1 MCIFR
6 EFKSNEYKRK
16 DMVMKKASVIL
27 LAGLL
32 ASSTALAGD
41 PLPVVSDLNIK
52 LGAYAA
58 FESGFSNQGK
68 LKGSEKNISANK
80 RGFAFYNDTAL
91 FAAISNTTDDITY
104 GAKIILV
111 PTTKRK
117 VNKDYNGSYVFL
129 EHEFGRIEAGSPIP
143 AAKNMMISDGSIPTK
158 YIKTG
163 IDYLKQS
170 TKAVPSFLTS
180 EGSFLGDQII
190 ASMDSATYS
199 SEPPRTI
206 NYYTPKFDLTDS
218 SKIRLGISYTPDSA
232 NTGVEKPSDKS
243 DGIKKYAVGEPTI
256 DRFEIDRSVKDAIT
270 SGIVLEQKL
279 TEEAELKLALT
290 GEYGKSAG
298 KIKKFAN
305 KDDKNPLEYK
315 LSDLKSYN
323 IGGELKIGDFK
334 YNACYSSFG
343 NSLTTKELHK
353 GNRKSQYYNA
363 GIAYTYNK
371 ATTTSLSY
379 FASEQFKNKV
389 NSVKLAVSHIL
400 APGLKPY
407 AEIHA
412 YTLKGKPEF
421 YPNLKARKVK
431 GTVAL
436 VGVKL
441 SL

>member
-1 MCIFR
+1 
-6 EFKSNEYKRK
+6 
-16 DMVMKKASVIL
+16 MVIKKASVVL
-27 LAGLL
+27 LASLL

-206 NYYTPKFDLTDS
+206 NYYTPKFNLTDS

-323 IGGELKIGDFK
+323 IGAELKVGDFK

>member
-1 MCIFR
+1 
-6 EFKSNEYKRK
+6 
-16 DMVMKKASVIL
+16 MVIKKASVIL

-111 PTTKRK
+111 PTVKRK

-143 AAKNMMISDGSIPTK
+143 VAKNMMVSDGSIPTK
-158 YIKTG
+158 YIKTSTE
-163 IDYLKQS
+163 YLKQN
-170 TKAVPSFLTS
+170 TKATPSFLTS
-180 EGSFLGDQII
+180 EGAFLGDQII

-243 DGIKKYAVGEPTI
+243 DGIKKYAVGETTI
-256 DRFEIDRSVKDAIT
+256 DRFEIDRSVKDAVT
-270 SGIVLEQKL
+270 GGIVLEQKL

-305 KDDKNPLEYK
+305 KDDKNPLAYK

-323 IGGELKIGDFK
+323 IGAELKIGDFK

-343 NSLTTKELHK
+343 KSLTTKELHK

-389 NSVKLAVSHIL
+389 NSVKLVVSHIL

>member
-1 MCIFR
+1 M
-6 EFKSNEYKRK
+6 
-16 DMVMKKASVIL
+16 
-27 LAGLL
+27 
-32 ASSTALAGD
+32 
-41 PLPVVSDLNIK
+41 VSDLNIK

-243 DGIKKYAVGEPTI
+243 DGIKKYAVGETTI

-323 IGGELKIGDFK
+323 IGGELKVGDFK
-334 YNACYSSFG
+334 YNACYSSFR

>member
-1 MCIFR
+1 
-6 EFKSNEYKRK
+6 
-16 DMVMKKASVIL
+16 MVIKKASVVL

-206 NYYTPKFDLTDS
+206 NYYTPKFDLTES

-243 DGIKKYAVGEPTI
+243 DGIKKYAVGETTI

-323 IGGELKIGDFK
+323 IGGELKVGDFK

>member
-1 MCIFR
+1 
-6 EFKSNEYKRK
+6 
-16 DMVMKKASVIL
+16 MVIKKASVIL

-68 LKGSEKNISANK
+68 LKGTEKNISANK

-91 FAAISNTTDDITY
+91 FAAISNTNDDITY

-111 PTTKRK
+111 PTVKRK

-143 AAKNMMISDGSIPTK
+143 VAKNMMVSDGSIPTK
-158 YIKTG
+158 YIKTSTE
-163 IDYLKQS
+163 YLKQK
-170 TKAVPSFLTS
+170 TKATPSFLTS
-180 EGSFLGDQII
+180 EGAFLGDQII

-243 DGIKKYAVGEPTI
+243 DGIKKYAVGEATI
-256 DRFEIDRSVKDAIT
+256 DRFEIDRSVKDALT
-270 SGIVLEQKL
+270 GGIVLEQKL

-323 IGGELKIGDFK
+323 IGAELKIGDFK

-343 NSLTTKELHK
+343 KSLTTKELHK

-363 GIAYTYNK
+363 GVAYTYNK

>member
-1 MCIFR
+1 
-6 EFKSNEYKRK
+6 
-16 DMVMKKASVIL
+16 L
-27 LAGLL
+27 
-32 ASSTALAGD
+32 
-41 PLPVVSDLNIK
+41 
-52 LGAYAA
+52 
-58 FESGFSNQGK
+58 ES
-68 LKGSEKNISANK
+68 ISANK

-91 FAAISNTTDDITY
+91 FAAISNTNDDITY

-111 PTTKRK
+111 PTVKRK

-129 EHEFGRIEAGSPIP
+129 EHEFGKIEAGSPIP
-143 AAKNMMISDGSIPTK
+143 VARNMTINDGAIPAN

-163 IDYLKQS
+163 IEYLKQG
-170 TKAVPSFLTS
+170 TKASPSFLTS
-180 EGSFLGDQII
+180 EETILGDSIT
-190 ASMDSATYS
+190 AGLDSATYS

-218 SKIRLGISYTPDSA
+218 SKLQFGISYTPDSA
-232 NTGVEKPSDKS
+232 NTGIDNPSNKS
-243 DGIKKYAVGEPTI
+243 DGITKYAIEETTL
-256 DRFEIDRSVKDAIT
+256 DRFEIDKSVKDAVT
-270 SGIVLEQKL
+270 GGIVLEQKL

-298 KIKKFAN
+298 KVKQFAN

-315 LSDLKSYN
+315 LSGLKAYN

-343 NSLTTKELHK
+343 KSLTTKELHK

>member
-1 MCIFR
+1 
-6 EFKSNEYKRK
+6 
-16 DMVMKKASVIL
+16 MKKAL
-27 LAGLL
+27 LLGTLL
-32 ASSTALAGD
+32 ASSTVLAGD

-68 LKGSEKNISANK
+68 LKDSEKNISANK
-80 RGFAFYNDTAL
+80 RSFAFYNDTAL

-117 VNKDYNGSYVFL
+117 VNKDYNGSYVFV
-129 EHEFGRIEAGSPIP
+129 EHELGRIEAGSPIP
-143 AAKNMMISDGSIPTK
+143 VAKNMMISDGFIPTK
-158 YIKTG
+158 YIKTNTE
-163 IDYLKQS
+163 YLTQN
-170 TKAVPSFLTS
+170 TKATPSFLTS
-180 EGSFLGDQII
+180 EGAFIGDSIL
-190 ASMDSATYS
+190 ASLESATYS

-218 SKIRLGISYTPDSA
+218 SKIRFGISYTPDSA

-243 DGIKKYAVGEPTI
+243 DGIKKYAVGETTI
-256 DRFEIDRSVKDAIT
+256 DRFEIDRSVKDAVT
-270 SGIVLEQKL
+270 GGMVFEQKL
-279 TEEAELKLALT
+279 MEGAELKLALT

-298 KIKKFAN
+298 KVKRFAS
-305 KDDKNPLEYK
+305 KDDKTPLEYK
-315 LSDLKSYN
+315 LSGLKAYN
-323 IGGELKIGDFK
+323 IGAELKVGDFK
-334 YNACYSSFG
+334 YNACYGSFG
-343 NSLTTKELHK
+343 NSFTTKELQK
-353 GNRKSQYYNA
+353 SNRKSHYYNA
-363 GIAYTYNK
+363 GISYTYNT

-389 NSVKLAVSHIL
+389 NSVKLGISHIL
-400 APGLKPY
+400 APGLKTY

-436 VGVKL
+436 VGMKL
-441 SL
+441 SI

>member
-1 MCIFR
+1 
-6 EFKSNEYKRK
+6 
-16 DMVMKKASVIL
+16 MVIKKASVVL

-32 ASSTALAGD
+32 ASSTALAGE

-243 DGIKKYAVGEPTI
+243 DGIKKYAVGETTI

-305 KDDKNPLEYK
+305 KDDQNPLAYK

>member
-1 MCIFR
+1 
-6 EFKSNEYKRK
+6 
-16 DMVMKKASVIL
+16 MVIKKASVIL

-68 LKGSEKNISANK
+68 LKGTEKNISANK

-91 FAAISNTTDDITY
+91 FAAISNTNDDITY

-111 PTTKRK
+111 PTVKRK

-143 AAKNMMISDGSIPTK
+143 VAKNMMVSDGSIPTK
-158 YIKTG
+158 YIKTSTE
-163 IDYLKQS
+163 YLKQN
-170 TKAVPSFLTS
+170 TKATPSFLTS
-180 EGSFLGDQII
+180 EGAFLGDQII

-243 DGIKKYAVGEPTI
+243 DGIKKYAVGEPTL
-256 DRFEIDRSVKDAIT
+256 DRFEIDRSVKDAVT
-270 SGIVLEQKL
+270 GGIVLEQKL
-279 TEEAELKLALT
+279 TKEAELKLALT

-323 IGGELKIGDFK
+323 IGAELKIGDFK

-343 NSLTTKELHK
+343 KSLTTKELHK

>member
-1 MCIFR
+1 
-6 EFKSNEYKRK
+6 
-16 DMVMKKASVIL
+16 MVIKKASVIL

-68 LKGSEKNISANK
+68 LKGTEKNISANK

-111 PTTKRK
+111 PTVKRK

-129 EHEFGRIEAGSPIP
+129 EHDFGRIEAGSPIP
-143 AAKNMMISDGSIPTK
+143 VAKNMMVSDGSIPTK

-180 EGSFLGDQII
+180 EGAFLGDQII

-243 DGIKKYAVGEPTI
+243 DGIKKYAVGEATI
-256 DRFEIDRSVKDAIT
+256 DRFEIDRSVKDALT
-270 SGIVLEQKL
+270 GGIVLEQKL

-323 IGGELKIGDFK
+323 IGAELKIGDFK

-343 NSLTTKELHK
+343 KSLTTKELHK

>member
-1 MCIFR
+1 
-6 EFKSNEYKRK
+6 
-16 DMVMKKASVIL
+16 MVIKKASVVL
-27 LAGLL
+27 LASLL

-243 DGIKKYAVGEPTI
+243 DGIKKYAVGETTI

-323 IGGELKIGDFK
+323 IGGELKVGDFK

>member
-1 MCIFR
+1 MLF
-6 EFKSNEYKRK
+6 
-16 DMVMKKASVIL
+16 L

-91 FAAISNTTDDITY
+91 FAAISNTNDDITY

-111 PTTKRK
+111 PTVKRK

-143 AAKNMMISDGSIPTK
+143 VAKNMMVSDGSIPTK
-158 YIKTG
+158 YIKTSTE
-163 IDYLKQS
+163 YLKQN
-170 TKAVPSFLTS
+170 TKATPSFLTS
-180 EGSFLGDQII
+180 EGAFLGDQII

-232 NTGVEKPSDKS
+232 NTGIEKPSDKS
-243 DGIKKYAVGEPTI
+243 DGIKKYTVGEATI
-256 DRFEIDRSVKDAIT
+256 DRFEIDRSVKDALT

-323 IGGELKIGDFK
+323 IGAELKIGDFK

>member
-1 MCIFR
+1 
-6 EFKSNEYKRK
+6 
-16 DMVMKKASVIL
+16 MVIKKASVVL

-243 DGIKKYAVGEPTI
+243 DGIKKYAVGETTI

-323 IGGELKIGDFK
+323 IGGELKVGDFK
-334 YNACYSSFG
+334 YNACYSSFR

>member
-1 MCIFR
+1 
-6 EFKSNEYKRK
+6 
-16 DMVMKKASVIL
+16 MVIKKASVIL

-68 LKGSEKNISANK
+68 LKASEKNISANK

-91 FAAISNTTDDITY
+91 FAAISNTNDDITY

-111 PTTKRK
+111 PTVKRK
-117 VNKDYNGSYVFL
+117 VNNDYNGSYVFL

-143 AAKNMMISDGSIPTK
+143 VAKNMMVSDGAIPTK
-158 YIKTG
+158 YIKTSTE
-163 IDYLKQS
+163 YLKQN
-170 TKAVPSFLTS
+170 TKATPSFLTCQ
-180 EGSFLGDQII
+180 GAFLGDQVV

-206 NYYTPKFDLTDS
+206 NYYTPKFDLTES

-232 NTGVEKPSDKS
+232 NTGVEKPSNKS
-243 DGIKKYAVGEPTI
+243 DGIKKYAVGEPAI

-305 KDDKNPLEYK
+305 KDDKNPLAYK

-323 IGGELKIGDFK
+323 IGAELKIGDFK

-353 GNRKSQYYNA
+353 GNRKSQSYNA
-363 GIAYTYNK
+363 GVAYTYNK

>member
-1 MCIFR
+1 
-6 EFKSNEYKRK
+6 
-16 DMVMKKASVIL
+16 MVIKKASVIL

-68 LKGSEKNISANK
+68 LKASEKNVSANK

-91 FAAISNTTDDITY
+91 FAAISNTTDDVTY

-111 PTTKRK
+111 PTVKRK

-143 AAKNMMISDGSIPTK
+143 VAKNMMVSDGSIPIK

-163 IDYLKQS
+163 IDYLKQG

-180 EGSFLGDQII
+180 EGAFLGDQII

-243 DGIKKYAVGEPTI
+243 DGIKKYAVGEATI
-256 DRFEIDRSVKDAIT
+256 DRFEIDRSVKDAVT
-270 SGIVLEQKL
+270 SGIILEQKL

-323 IGGELKIGDFK
+323 IGAELKVGDFK

-412 YTLKGKPEF
+412 YTLKGKPEV

>member
-1 MCIFR
+1 
-6 EFKSNEYKRK
+6 
-16 DMVMKKASVIL
+16 MVIKKASVVL

-58 FESGFSNQGK
+58 FESGFSNQGT
-68 LKGSEKNISANK
+68 LKGTEKNISANK

-111 PTTKRK
+111 PTVKRK

-143 AAKNMMISDGSIPTK
+143 VAKNMMVSDGSIPTK

-180 EGSFLGDQII
+180 EGAFLGDQII

-206 NYYTPKFDLTDS
+206 NYYTPKFNLTDS

-243 DGIKKYAVGEPTI
+243 DGIKKYAVGEASI
-256 DRFEIDRSVKDAIT
+256 DRFEIDRSVKDALT

-305 KDDKNPLEYK
+305 KDDQNPLAYK
-315 LSDLKSYN
+315 LSDLKAYN
-323 IGGELKIGDFK
+323 IGAELKIGDFK

-343 NSLTTKELHK
+343 KSLTTKELHK

>member
-1 MCIFR
+1 
-6 EFKSNEYKRK
+6 
-16 DMVMKKASVIL
+16 MVIKKASVIL

-143 AAKNMMISDGSIPTK
+143 VAKNMMVSDGSIPTK

-243 DGIKKYAVGEPTI
+243 DGIKKYAVGEATI
-256 DRFEIDRSVKDAIT
+256 DRFEIDRSVKDALT

-323 IGGELKIGDFK
+323 IGTELKIGDFK

-379 FASEQFKNKV
+379 FASEQFKNKI

>member
-1 MCIFR
+1 
-6 EFKSNEYKRK
+6 
-16 DMVMKKASVIL
+16 MVIKKASVIL
-27 LAGLL
+27 LASLL

-68 LKGSEKNISANK
+68 LKGTEKNISANK

-111 PTTKRK
+111 PTVKRK

-143 AAKNMMISDGSIPTK
+143 VAKNMMVSDGSIPTK
-158 YIKTG
+158 YIKTSTE
-163 IDYLKQS
+163 YLKQN
-170 TKAVPSFLTS
+170 TKATPSFLTS
-180 EGSFLGDQII
+180 GGAFLGDQII

-206 NYYTPKFDLTDS
+206 NYYTAKFDLTDS
-218 SKIRLGISYTPDSA
+218 SKIRLGISYTPDYA

-243 DGIKKYAVGEPTI
+243 DGIKKYAVGEATT
-256 DRFEIDRSVKDAIT
+256 DRFEIDRSVKDALT

-290 GEYGKSAG
+290 VEYGKSAG
-298 KIKKFAN
+298 KVKKFAS
-305 KDDKNPLEYK
+305 KDDRNPLAYK
-315 LSDLKSYN
+315 LSDLKAYN
-323 IGGELKIGDFK
+323 IGAELKIGDFK

-343 NSLTTKELHK
+343 KSLTTKELHK

-363 GIAYTYNK
+363 GISYTYNK

-389 NSVKLAVSHIL
+389 NSVKLVVSHIL

-436 VGVKL
+436 LGVKL
-441 SL
+441 SI

>member
-1 MCIFR
+1 
-6 EFKSNEYKRK
+6 
-16 DMVMKKASVIL
+16 
-27 LAGLL
+27 
-32 ASSTALAGD
+32 
-41 PLPVVSDLNIK
+41 VVSDLNIK

-315 LSDLKSYN
+315 LSDLKAYN
-323 IGGELKIGDFK
+323 IGTELKVGDFK
-334 YNACYSSFG
+334 YNACYGSFG
-343 NSLTTKELHK
+343 KSFTSKELHK

>member
-1 MCIFR
+1 
-6 EFKSNEYKRK
+6 
-16 DMVMKKASVIL
+16 MVIKKASVVL

-323 IGGELKIGDFK
+323 IGGELKIGNFK

>member
-1 MCIFR
+1 
-6 EFKSNEYKRK
+6 
-16 DMVMKKASVIL
+16 MKKISL
-27 LAGLL
+27 LLGALL

-41 PLPVVSDLNIK
+41 TLPVVSDLNIK

-91 FAAISNTTDDITY
+91 FAAISNTANDITY

-143 AAKNMMISDGSIPTK
+143 VAKNMMVSDGFVPSK
-158 YIKTG
+158 YIKTSTE
-163 IDYLKQS
+163 YLKQN
-170 TKAVPSFLTS
+170 TKATPSFLTS
-180 EGSFLGDQII
+180 EGAFIGDSIL

-243 DGIKKYAVGEPTI
+243 DGIKKYAVGEATI
-256 DRFEIDRSVKDAIT
+256 DRFEIDRSVKDALT

-290 GEYGKSAG
+290 GEYGKSVG
-298 KIKKFAN
+298 KIKQFAN

-315 LSDLKSYN
+315 LSDLKAYN
-323 IGGELKIGDFK
+323 IGTELKVGDFK
-334 YNACYSSFG
+334 YNACYGSFG
-343 NSLTTKELHK
+343 KSLTSKELQK
-353 GNRKSQYYNA
+353 SNRKSQYYNA

-379 FASEQFKNKV
+379 FVSEQFKNKV

-436 VGVKL
+436 VGMKL
-441 SL
+441 SI

>member
-1 MCIFR
+1 
-6 EFKSNEYKRK
+6 
-16 DMVMKKASVIL
+16 MVIKKASVVL

-243 DGIKKYAVGEPTI
+243 DGIKKYAVGETTI

-323 IGGELKIGDFK
+323 IGGELKIGNFK

>member
-1 MCIFR
+1 
-6 EFKSNEYKRK
+6 
-16 DMVMKKASVIL
+16 MVIKKASVIL

-32 ASSTALAGD
+32 ASTTAFAGD
-41 PLPVVSDLNIK
+41 PVPVASDLNIK

-68 LKGSEKNISANK
+68 LKGAEKNLSANK

-91 FAAISNTTDDITY
+91 FAAISNTTDDVTY

-111 PTTKRK
+111 PTVKRK

-129 EHEFGRIEAGSPIP
+129 ESDCGRIEAGSPIP
-143 AAKNMMISDGSIPTK
+143 VAKNMMVSDGFVPTK

-163 IDYLKQS
+163 TEYLKQD
-170 TKAVPSFLTS
+170 TKVTPSFLTS
-180 EGSFLGDQII
+180 EGAFLGDSIL
-190 ASMDSATYS
+190 ASLDSATYS

-218 SKIRLGISYTPDSA
+218 GKIRLGISYTPDSA

-243 DGIKKYAVGEPTI
+243 DGIKKYAVGEATI
-256 DRFEIDRSVKDAIT
+256 DRFEIDRSVKDALT
-270 SGIVLEQKL
+270 GGIVLEQKL

-290 GEYGKSAG
+290 GEYGKSVG
-298 KIKKFAN
+298 KVKQFAN
-305 KDDKNPLEYK
+305 KDAKEPVSEHK
-315 LSDLKSYN
+315 LANLKAYN
-323 IGGELKIGDFK
+323 IGTELKVGNFK
-334 YNACYSSFG
+334 YNACYGSFG
-343 NSLTTKELHK
+343 KSLTSKELHK
-353 GNRKSQYYNA
+353 SGNKSHYYNA
-363 GIAYTYNK
+363 GISYTYNT

-412 YTLKGKPEF
+412 YTLKGRPEF
-421 YPNLKARKVK
+421 HPELKARKVK

-436 VGVKL
+436 VGMKL
-441 SL
+441 SI

>member
-1 MCIFR
+1 
-6 EFKSNEYKRK
+6 
-16 DMVMKKASVIL
+16 MVIKKASVIL

-68 LKGSEKNISANK
+68 LKGTEKNISANK

-91 FAAISNTTDDITY
+91 FAAISNTTDDVTY

-111 PTTKRK
+111 PTVKRK

-143 AAKNMMISDGSIPTK
+143 VAKNMMISDGSIPTK

-170 TKAVPSFLTS
+170 KKAVPSFLTS

-206 NYYTPKFDLTDS
+206 NYYTPKFNLTDS

-243 DGIKKYAVGEPTI
+243 DGIKKYAVGEATI
-256 DRFEIDRSVKDAIT
+256 DRFEIDRSVKDAVT

-298 KIKKFAN
+298 KIKKFAA
-305 KDDKNPLEYK
+305 KDNQNPLAYK
-315 LSDLKSYN
+315 LSDLKAYN
-323 IGGELKIGDFK
+323 IGAELKIGDFK

-343 NSLTTKELHK
+343 KSLTTKELHK

>member
-1 MCIFR
+1 
-6 EFKSNEYKRK
+6 
-16 DMVMKKASVIL
+16 MVIKKASVVL

-256 DRFEIDRSVKDAIT
+256 DRFEIDRSVKDAVT
-270 SGIVLEQKL
+270 GGMVFEQKL

-305 KDDKNPLEYK
+305 KDDQNPLAYK

-323 IGGELKIGDFK
+323 IGGELKVGNFK

-343 NSLTTKELHK
+343 KSLTTKELHK

>member
-1 MCIFR
+1 
-6 EFKSNEYKRK
+6 
-16 DMVMKKASVIL
+16 MVIKKASVIL

-68 LKGSEKNISANK
+68 LKGTEKNISANK

-91 FAAISNTTDDITY
+91 FAAISNTTDDVTY

-111 PTTKRK
+111 PTVKRK

-143 AAKNMMISDGSIPTK
+143 VAKNMMVSDGSIPTK

-243 DGIKKYAVGEPTI
+243 DGIKKYAVGEPTL
-256 DRFEIDRSVKDAIT
+256 DRFEIDRSVKDALT
-270 SGIVLEQKL
+270 GGIVLEQKL

-323 IGGELKIGDFK
+323 IGAEFKIGDFK